1 MKYIYKD
8 NFVYLKNLTQLIYET
23 LGEYQHL
30 WFNLITPVIPPTER
44 EYEDDDEELPGIQKK
59 GHLFLSEL
67 YRLCKEDQSKEFNM
81 YEIGERLGFD
91 EFETELI
98 VENLANS
105 ELISRQKSS
114 DEVSITPYGI
124 MTIRGE
130 IRIGY
135 APVH

>member
-8 NFVYLKNLTQLIYET
+8 NFIYLKRVTHLIYET

-30 WFNLITPVIPPTER
+30 WFNLIKPVNPPLER
-44 EYEDDDEELPGIQKK
+44 EYEDDEELAGIQVK

-81 YEIGERLGFD
+81 YEIGKRLGFD
-91 EFETELI
+91 QFETELI
-98 VENLANS
+98 VENLNRA
-105 ELISRQKSS
+105 ELISHESHSGK
-114 DEVSITPYGI
+114 VAITPYGI
-124 MTIRGE
+124 MIINGE

>member
-1 MKYIYKD
+1 MKSIYKD
-8 NFVYLKNLTQLIYET
+8 NFVYLKNLTHLIYET

-30 WFNLITPVIPPTER
+30 WFNLIKPVNPPLER
-44 EYEDDDEELPGIQKK
+44 EYEDDEELAGIQVK

-81 YEIGERLGFD
+81 YEIGKRLGFD
-91 EFETELI
+91 QFETELI
-98 VENLANS
+98 VENLNRA
-105 ELISRQKSS
+105 ELISHESHSGK
-114 DEVSITPYGI
+114 VAITPYGI
-124 MTIRGE
+124 MIINGE

>member
-1 MKYIYKD
+1 
-8 NFVYLKNLTQLIYET
+8 
-23 LGEYQHL
+23 
-30 WFNLITPVIPPTER
+30 
-44 EYEDDDEELPGIQKK
+44 
-59 GHLFLSEL
+59 
-67 YRLCKEDQSKEFNM
+67 M

-98 VENLANS
+98 VENLADS
-105 ELISRQKSS
+105 ELISHQKSS

-124 MTIRGE
+124 MTIQGE

>member
-105 ELISRQKSS
+105 ELISHQKSS

-124 MTIRGE
+124 MTIKGE

>member
-1 MKYIYKD
+1 MKSIYKD
-8 NFVYLKNLTQLIYET
+8 NFVYLKNLTHLIYET

-30 WFNLITPVIPPTER
+30 WFNLIKPANPPLER
-44 EYEDDDEELPGIQKK
+44 EYEDDEELAGIQVK

-81 YEIGERLGFD
+81 YEIGKRLGFD
-91 EFETELI
+91 QFETELI
-98 VENLANS
+98 VENLNRAELVSHQNNS
-105 ELISRQKSS
+105 
-114 DEVSITPYGI
+114 DNVSITPYGI

>member
-1 MKYIYKD
+1 MIYIYRD
-8 NFVYLKNLTQLIYET
+8 NFIYLKRVTHLIYET

-30 WFNLITPVIPPTER
+30 WFNLIKPVNPPLER
-44 EYEDDDEELPGIQKK
+44 EYEDDEELAGIQVK

-81 YEIGERLGFD
+81 YEIGKRLGFD
-91 EFETELI
+91 QFETELI
-98 VENLANS
+98 VENLNRA
-105 ELISRQKSS
+105 ELISHQNNS

>member
-1 MKYIYKD
+1 MKSIYKD

-30 WFNLITPVIPPTER
+30 WFNLIKPVIPPLER
-44 EYEDDDEELPGIQKK
+44 EYEDDEELPGIQKK

-67 YRLCKEDQSKEFNM
+67 YRLCKEDQSKGFNM
-81 YEIGERLGFD
+81 YEIGKKLGFD

-98 VENLANS
+98 VENLNRA
-105 ELISRQKSS
+105 ELISHQNNS
-114 DEVSITPYGI
+114 DKVSITPYGI

>member
-1 MKYIYKD
+1 MKNIYKN
-8 NFVYLKNLTQLIYET
+8 NFVYLKNLTHLIYET

-30 WFNLITPVIPPTER
+30 WFNLIKPVSPPLER
-44 EYEDDDEELPGIQKK
+44 EYEDDEELPGIQKK

-81 YEIGERLGFD
+81 YEIGKRLGFD
-91 EFETELI
+91 QFETELI
-98 VENLANS
+98 VENLNS
-105 ELISRQKSS
+105 AELISQESHS
-114 DEVSITPYGI
+114 DKVTITPYGI
-124 MTIRGE
+124 MMIKGE

>member
-1 MKYIYKD
+1 MKHIYKD
-8 NFVYLKNLTQLIYET
+8 NFIYLKRVTHLIYET

-30 WFNLITPVIPPTER
+30 WFNLIKPVNPPLER
-44 EYEDDDEELPGIQKK
+44 EYEDDEELAGIQVK

-81 YEIGERLGFD
+81 YEIGKRLGFD
-91 EFETELI
+91 QFETELI
-98 VENLANS
+98 VENLNRA
-105 ELISRQKSS
+105 ELISHESHSGK
-114 DEVSITPYGI
+114 VAITPYGI
-124 MTIRGE
+124 MIINGE

>member
-1 MKYIYKD
+1 MKHIYKD
-8 NFVYLKNLTQLIYET
+8 NFIYLKRVTHLIYET

-30 WFNLITPVIPPTER
+30 WFNLIKTVNPPLER
-44 EYEDDDEELPGIQKK
+44 EYEDDEELAGIQVK

-81 YEIGERLGFD
+81 YEIGKRLGFD
-91 EFETELI
+91 QFETELI
-98 VENLANS
+98 VENLNRA
-105 ELISRQKSS
+105 ELISHQKNS
-114 DEVSITPYGI
+114 DKVSITPYGI

>member
-1 MKYIYKD
+1 MKSIYKD

-30 WFNLITPVIPPTER
+30 WFNLIKPVNPPLER
-44 EYEDDDEELPGIQKK
+44 EYEDDEELPGIQKK

-105 ELISRQKSS
+105 ELISHQKSS

-124 MTIRGE
+124 MTIKGE

>member
-1 MKYIYKD
+1 MKSIYKD
-8 NFVYLKNLTQLIYET
+8 NFVYLKNLTHLIYET

-30 WFNLITPVIPPTER
+30 WFNLIKPANPPLER
-44 EYEDDDEELPGIQKK
+44 EYEEDEELAGIQVK

-81 YEIGERLGFD
+81 YEIGKRLGFD
-91 EFETELI
+91 QFETELI
-98 VENLANS
+98 VENLNRA
-105 ELISRQKSS
+105 ELISHQNNS
-114 DEVSITPYGI
+114 DKVSITPYGI

>member
-1 MKYIYKD
+1 MKSIYKD
-8 NFVYLKNLTQLIYET
+8 NFVYLKNLTHLIYET

-30 WFNLITPVIPPTER
+30 WFNLIKPANPPLER
-44 EYEDDDEELPGIQKK
+44 EYEDDEELAGIQVK

-81 YEIGERLGFD
+81 YEIGKRLGFD
-91 EFETELI
+91 QFETELI
-98 VENLANS
+98 VENLNRA
-105 ELISRQKSS
+105 ELISHESHSGK
-114 DEVSITPYGI
+114 VAITPYGI
-124 MTIRGE
+124 MIINGE

>member
-1 MKYIYKD
+1 MKSIYKD
-8 NFVYLKNLTQLIYET
+8 NFIYLKNLTQLIYET

-30 WFNLITPVIPPTER
+30 WFNLIKPVNPPLER
-44 EYEDDDEELPGIQKK
+44 EYEDDEELPGIQKK

-105 ELISRQKSS
+105 ELISHQKSS

-124 MTIRGE
+124 MTIKGE

>member
-1 MKYIYKD
+1 MKSIYKD
-8 NFVYLKNLTQLIYET
+8 NFVYLKNLTHLIYET

-30 WFNLITPVIPPTER
+30 WFNLIKPVVPPTER
-44 EYEDDDEELPGIQKK
+44 EYEDDEELPGIQKK

-105 ELISRQKSS
+105 ELISHQKSS

-124 MTIRGE
+124 MTIKGE

>member
-124 MTIRGE
+124 MTIQGE

>member
-1 MKYIYKD
+1 MKSIYKD
-8 NFVYLKNLTQLIYET
+8 NFVYLKNLTHLIYET

-30 WFNLITPVIPPTER
+30 WFNLIKPAIPPIER
-44 EYEDDDEELPGIQKK
+44 EYEDDEELPGIQVK
-59 GHLFLSEL
+59 GNLFLSEL

-98 VENLANS
+98 VENLVNS
-105 ELISRQKSS
+105 EVISHQKSS

-124 MTIRGE
+124 MTIKGE

>member
-1 MKYIYKD
+1 MKSIYKD
-8 NFVYLKNLTQLIYET
+8 NFVYLKNLTHLIYET

-30 WFNLITPVIPPTER
+30 WFNLIKPVIPPLER
-44 EYEDDDEELPGIQKK
+44 EYEDDEELAGIQVK

-67 YRLCKEDQSKEFNM
+67 YRLCKEDQSKGFNM
-81 YEIGERLGFD
+81 YEIGKKLGFD

-98 VENLANS
+98 VENLNRA
-105 ELISRQKSS
+105 ELISHQNNS
-114 DEVSITPYGI
+114 DKVSITPYGI